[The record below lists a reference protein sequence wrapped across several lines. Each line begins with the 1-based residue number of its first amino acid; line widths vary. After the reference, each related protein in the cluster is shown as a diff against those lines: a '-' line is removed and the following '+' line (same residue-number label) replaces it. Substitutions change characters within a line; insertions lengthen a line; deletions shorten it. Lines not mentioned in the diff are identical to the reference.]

1 MNFIYLCELHL
12 WVQQICTCIIENIER
27 WCISIETASCTSLIG
42 TKQARVCMN
51 INSFCFWQIDI
62 CTSLTSHQHPFCMAR
77 TSSVCCPRGLTSF
90 LHGTVTSPE
99 IFFKILSF
107 RYQEDRSP
115 LVGLCKIISLWRK
128 RIRGKSMASNPIF
141 KWAGY
146 GLLFLVMK
154 ICLFGDCYTTSAL
167 LCADGLSDFVELHS
181 LGQCIVLHVWFCPEK
196 LSTINPKLVGWSS
209 QLQPNTSVV
218 FL

>member
-1 MNFIYLCELHL
+1 
-12 WVQQICTCIIENIER
+12 
-27 WCISIETASCTSLIG
+27 
-42 TKQARVCMN
+42 
-51 INSFCFWQIDI
+51 
-62 CTSLTSHQHPFCMAR
+62 
-77 TSSVCCPRGLTSF
+77 
-90 LHGTVTSPE
+90 
-99 IFFKILSF
+99 
-107 RYQEDRSP
+107 
-115 LVGLCKIISLWRK
+115 
-128 RIRGKSMASNPIF
+128 MASNPIF

-181 LGQCIVLHVWFCPEK
+181 LEQCIVLHVWFCPEK

-218 FL
+218 SL